1 MTEDE
6 MKEIFE
12 ANKERMKQA
21 ALDAVVDK
29 ITEDMKYHMPDAIR
43 KAIAEFMEKEVA
55 PSVTKALQSQKGEI
69 LKSVQVA
76 AAEIGAALSAQMV
89 SNATK
94 QLTGYRGGEILKK
107 LVDD

>member
-6 MKEIFE
+6 MKDIFE
-12 ANKERMKQA
+12 AKKERMKQA
-21 ALDAVVDK
+21 ALDAVIAK
-29 ITEDMKYHMPDAIR
+29 IGEDMKYHMPDAIR
-43 KAIAEFMEKEVA
+43 KAVAEFMEKEVA
-55 PSVTKALQSQKGEI
+55 PSVTSALQSQKGEI

-89 SNATK
+89 ENATK
-94 QLTGYRGGEILKK
+94 QLTGYSGEILKK